1 MIELKVKIDTIKL
14 ADKISTA
21 IDSNIENSED
31 LEAFLLLMTHEQK
44 IEFSNLINDSVHGV
58 VCHFDNLS
66 GVMS

>member
-1 MIELKVKIDTIKL
+1 MIELTAKINTIKL

-21 IDSNIENSED
+21 IDSNIESSEE
-31 LEAFLLLMTHEQK
+31 LEAFLLLLTHEQK
-44 IEFSNLINDSVHGV
+44 IEFSNLINSSVHGV